1 MSALL
6 EARSTNMHHHD
17 STPHPARRRIARS
30 VAGVLLLGTAAG
42 ACADQDEQSLC
53 RSYAEYV
60 VLADEIAAA
69 DPTAATAGDVTE
81 AAEVV
86 LGELAQLRAV
96 SDSRYRAPIDEL
108 EALLDDLQNTL
119 NSVTDDADYD
129 TWRPLV
135 DDTLDD
141 VRVADARLRRVV
153 NPACAAVFS
162 GGDV

>member
-1 MSALL
+1 M
-6 EARSTNMHHHD
+6 
-17 STPHPARRRIARS
+17 
-30 VAGVLLLGTAAG
+30 
-42 ACADQDEQSLC
+42 
-53 RSYAEYV
+53 
-60 VLADEIAAA
+60 
-69 DPTAATAGDVTE
+69 
-81 AAEVV
+81 
-86 LGELAQLRAV
+86 
-96 SDSRYRAPIDEL
+96 SDSRYRAPIDEH

-119 NSVTDDADYD
+119 DSVTDDADYD